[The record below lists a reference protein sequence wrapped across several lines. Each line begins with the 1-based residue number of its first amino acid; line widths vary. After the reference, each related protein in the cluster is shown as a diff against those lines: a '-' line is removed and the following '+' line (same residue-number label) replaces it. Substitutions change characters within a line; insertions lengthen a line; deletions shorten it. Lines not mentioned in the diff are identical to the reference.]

1 MCRDVV
7 CPPLHAAGC
16 LLPSFACMA
25 GLPSSTAHAR
35 TQRPVFVPSMP
46 ILSGSNAPTCFAL
59 MTSITH
65 HAGGGGS
72 LRSLSSTR
80 HTSTCTDHRRTTR
93 WAAVSS
99 LALAQSTPAVPCE
112 PPTGW
117 YSVSLSTTSVI
128 DGRSLG
134 LAFQHASISS
144 TYGAAPWRSFRG
156 IDGRSPSVHT
166 SSAASWAARFEY
178 GMRRTSISHNV
189 IPNM

>member
-46 ILSGSNAPTCFAL
+46 IRSGTSNAPTCFAQL
-59 MTSITH
+59 TNITH

-72 LRSLSSTR
+72 IRSLPSTR

-99 LALAQSTPAVPCE
+99 LAPAQSTPAVPCE
-112 PPTGW
+112 PPTGGGTP
-117 YSVSLSTTSVI
+117 SACPPPLSSMA
-128 DGRSLG
+128 GHSGWR
-134 LAFQHASISS
+134 SS
-144 TYGAAPWRSFRG
+144 TLPSAPHTVQPHGAASVGSTAAALRYTPAAQLRG
-156 IDGRSPSVHT
+156 RRASSMACAAQASPT
-166 SSAASWAARFEY
+166 
-178 GMRRTSISHNV
+178 T
-189 IPNM
+189 